1 MNLEAQ
7 RIYMLRIGNHRF
19 LQDFVSA
26 MQILMKDMIKMV
38 SKIL

>member
-7 RIYMLRIGNHRF
+7 PIYMLQTGNHRF

-26 MQILMKDMIKMV
+26 MQILMKDMIKSV
-38 SKIL
+38 